1 MARYK
6 VPHLNS
12 DVKLRKWPAG
22 RVAQLK
28 LFLGHLEQA
37 LGVSLAAQVEQSP
50 KRKFSEFVPKIV
62 PQDITVEVEFREVR
76 IQFETPKGIKNL
88 LFYEYQVSSTE
99 NFFNFDQFV
108 SPETNY
114 VFPALNDG
122 TTYYFRIRVVT
133 KDGEVGPWS
142 DVESATTPLAQT
154 YGLYDSTEFV
164 SNLKYDQFYTWH
176 SIFERTYTAIGGK
189 AYYAID
195 YDIEAVRQWYHT
207 SGTSRGCVE
216 WSDVELR
223 WMLREDDVADTY
235 FQVGQVFNVTSYA
248 SNLQLGNTP
257 FYRFQVSV
265 ASHDYTTP
273 LEIPGTW
280 SLPRRGTFVQ
290 KLRDFES
297 GSHTLQLQ
305 ARIIQNHDNKGIFVN
320 DFYPFVGGSITY
332 GSQAFIKLKNFNIFE
347 ALTDDD

>member
-12 DVKLRKWPAG
+12 NVQLRKWSPG

-37 LGVSLAAQVEQSP
+37 IGVSLAAQVEQSP
-50 KRKFSEFVPKIV
+50 KRKFSEFVPRIV
-62 PQDITVEVEFREVR
+62 PQDVTTELEFREIRVS
-76 IQFETPKGIKNL
+76 FEPPKGIKNL
-88 LFYEYQVSSTE
+88 LFYEYQISGTE

-108 SPETNY
+108 SPEPNY

-122 TTYYFRIRVVT
+122 TTYYIRMRVVT

-142 DVESATTPLAQT
+142 DTEGLTTPLAQT
-154 YGLYDSTEFV
+154 YGLYDSTEIT
-164 SNLKYDQFYTWH
+164 SAIKYSEFYTW
-176 SIFERTYTAIGGK
+176 FDVYERQYTAIGGT

-195 YDIEAVRQWYHT
+195 YDIEAIRQWF
-207 SGTSRGCVE
+207 SSNGTFRGNIE
-216 WSDVELR
+216 WSDVSLR
-223 WMLREDDVADTY
+223 WLMRHEDDANY
-235 FQVGQVFNVTSYA
+235 SQLGQDFDVTAYS
-248 SNLQLGNTP
+248 SNLSFGNTG

-265 ASHDYTTP
+265 VSHDYTTP

-280 SLPRRGTFVQ
+280 ANPRRGTFVQ
-290 KLRDFES
+290 KLTQLDS
-297 GSHTLQLQ
+297 GDYDLKLQ
-305 ARIIQNHDNKGIFVN
+305 ARVFKDHTNKGIFQN

-332 GSQAFIKLKNFNIFE
+332 GAKAYIKLKNFHIFE